1 MHAPKTQ
8 GQEAAKRATFSE
20 EMISSVREME
30 TTYLGTMLRF
40 WTQRGENT
48 LESVCTH
55 FKKLRIRH
63 LINIRLEDPRS

>member
-8 GQEAAKRATFSE
+8 GEEAAKRVTFSE
-20 EMISSVREME
+20 EVTYSVREME

-40 WTQRGENT
+40 WTQKGENT

-55 FKKLRIRH
+55 FK
-63 LINIRLEDPRS
+63 N